1 MHKLTLIPVLTLLVA
16 CGDRNPVQPLEEM
29 SLNPQPSELSVAAAS
44 GDAKMVPFKA
54 SGTWWGA
61 AEDATAEEIAECDAA
76 GGLFVDVGWGV
87 INVTH
92 LGRSQY
98 RIMNCWGTEEILY
111 EEGKIIAAN
120 GDELY
125 FTGPAEGG
133 WDIFEVDWGV
143 YPFTVRYS
151 PLHFAGGTGRF
162 EGATGSFVVW
172 GDAYFEDGEWFG
184 TEFWEGEISSLGS
197 SM

>member
-1 MHKLTLIPVLTLLVA
+1 MRKLVLIPFLTLLVA
-16 CGDRNPVQPLEEM
+16 CGDGNPVQPLDEM
-29 SLNPQPSELSVAAAS
+29 SLNPQPSELSVAARS

-61 AEDATAEEIAECDAA
+61 PEDATAEEIAACEAA
-76 GGLFVDVGWGV
+76 GGYVDVGRGV

-98 RIMNCWGTEEILY
+98 RIMNCWGEEDILY

-125 FTGPAEGG
+125 FTGPGEGG
-133 WDIFEVDWGV
+133 WAIFEVDWGV
-143 YPFTVRYS
+143 YPFTYRYS
-151 PLHFAGGTGRF
+151 PLNFAGGTGRF
-162 EGATGSFVVW
+162 EGATGSFMAW
-172 GDAYFEDGEWFG
+172 GDAYIGDEGWYG
-184 TEFWEGEISSLGS
+184 SEFWEGEISSVGS
-197 SM
+197 SK